1 MGDVRE
7 PGDPGDQ
14 ERDDRALHGQDLP
27 GVTAFRRVQ
36 RADRVGDGLDPGQR
50 RPAVGEGPRHDVDGA
65 ERDQPRVRPDADRA
79 RPGVHVVQAAGQ
91 FPGHADDDH
100 RDHRDGE
107 QVGRQGEDPARLADA
122 AQVAQAH
129 EQDGQHRD
137 DQQDLG
143 ADDRDP
149 GQRRE
154 RGHDRGAARGGL
166 HRDRDHVVD
175 QQRDRGDLGH
185 PRPEVLPR
193 HHVRSARPGV
203 HRHHL
208 AVGQHDQQHAE
219 QDQQGH
225 RQHQREGGQAEEREQ
240 RVEDLLGAV
249 RGRGEPVAGQ
259 HAERQR
265 LGQALAGQLLG
276 DQRRAEQPALGAV
289 PEAVRQ
295 LGQLVLWGGHTLRK
309 PSRRRSRPESK
320 VRDLWH
326 LRT

>member
-1 MGDVRE
+1 MPTVPAPVCDVR
-7 PGDPGDQ
+7 
-14 ERDDRALHGQDLP
+14 
-27 GVTAFRRVQ
+27 
-36 RADRVGDGLDPGQR
+36 
-50 RPAVGEGPRHDVDGA
+50 
-65 ERDQPRVRPDADRA
+65 
-79 RPGVHVVQAAGQ
+79 QAAGQ
-91 FPGHADDDH
+91 LPDHAGDDH

-107 QVGRQGEDPARLADA
+107 QVGRQREDPARLADA

-129 EQDGQHRD
+129 EQDGHHRD

-154 RGHDRGAARGGL
+154 CGHDRRAARGGL

-175 QQRDRGDLGH
+175 QQRDRGDLGY
-185 PRPEVLPR
+185 PRAEVLPG
-193 HHVRSARPGV
+193 HHVRAARPGV

-225 RQHQREGGQAEEREQ
+225 RQHQREGGQAEERQQ

-265 LGQALAGQLLG
+265 LGQALAAQLLG
-276 DQRRAEQPALGAV
+276 HQRRAEQPTLGAV
-289 PEAVRQ
+289 PEAIRQ
-295 LGQLVLWGGHTLRK
+295 LGHLVLWARHTPRK
-309 PSRRRSRPESK
+309 PPRRTSRPGSK

-326 LRT
+326 LQR

>member
-1 MGDVRE
+1 MLTVPGPVCDVR
-7 PGDPGDQ
+7 
-14 ERDDRALHGQDLP
+14 
-27 GVTAFRRVQ
+27 
-36 RADRVGDGLDPGQR
+36 
-50 RPAVGEGPRHDVDGA
+50 
-65 ERDQPRVRPDADRA
+65 
-79 RPGVHVVQAAGQ
+79 QAAGQ
-91 FPGHADDDH
+91 LPDDTGDDH

-154 RGHDRGAARGGL
+154 RGHDRRAARGGL

-185 PRPEVLPR
+185 PRPEVLPG
-193 HHVRSARPGV
+193 HHVRAARPGV

-225 RQHQREGGQAEEREQ
+225 RQHQREGGQAEERQQ

-249 RGRGEPVAGQ
+249 RGRREPVAGQ

-276 DQRRAEQPALGAV
+276 DQRRAEQAALGRV

-295 LGQLVLWGGHTLRK
+295 LGHLVLRRAGQLCGCHHLVLPRSVPTLRGNRRAAGHSQ
-309 PSRRRSRPESK
+309 SRR
-320 VRDLWH
+320 
-326 LRT
+326 